1 MRGGS
6 FPPPLESAAAL
17 RAEITFAGGFVG
29 RERLGTSLGWLPETG
44 KVRTFVPR
52 GVGMASVAADCVPVT
67 ER

>member
-29 RERLGTSLGWLPETG
+29 RERLGSAVGWLPEMV
-44 KVRTFVPR
+44 KVRSFVAR
-52 GVGMASVAADCVPVT
+52 GVGMPSVAAGRVPVT